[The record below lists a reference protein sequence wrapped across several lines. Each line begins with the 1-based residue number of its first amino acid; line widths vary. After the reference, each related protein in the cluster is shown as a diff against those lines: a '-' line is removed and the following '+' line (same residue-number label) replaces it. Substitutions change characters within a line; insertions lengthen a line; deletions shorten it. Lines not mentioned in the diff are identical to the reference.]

1 MMSVARVGIPVS
13 FMVLLG
19 SAAIVR
25 AAYPTP
31 EPPIP
36 QRVVLA
42 DAIVVGGIMQA
53 EEEPVRASPLLRVP
67 GGPLVSF
74 KMFQVRNDRA
84 LVGSP
89 GLERVRHVRVGIGP
103 GRAMPALTEGQ
114 SGCFF
119 LHKHP
124 EEPFYVLSAG
134 ADFVDSRR
142 EEYGKVLA
150 LTERCA
156 RLLGNTDEGL
166 RSRDGE
172 DRLLSAALL
181 IFRFRTVQYVYAGA
195 PRTEPIDAEVSRRI
209 LGVLAEGS
217 LGDKAAREPMG
228 RLTLFFRLGLTEE
241 DGWKSPHDLPE
252 ITAAAE
258 KWLRENAAS
267 YRIRR
272 YVPEEPMPL
281 SDNQRSPSSENQGG
295 VWHTIETAVRRH
307 PWIWFSA
314 ALVCILAV
322 VAYVVYPQVS
332 AEVHCR
338 RAEEALARSLR
349 VKGGAPLA
357 EARDHLASC
366 LKVWPNKP
374 RVNFLMAQAARRAGD
389 LDDAARYLER
399 AEQAGWVVEAIDL
412 EKALAAVQKGDL
424 ERMEPVLASFVQRDH
439 PDKLL
444 ILEALVQGC
453 RRTYQLPKALTYLD
467 TWLAA
472 QPDSVRAL
480 LWRGEALL
488 LAGRHTD
495 ALADYRTAIQ
505 LDPQEDE
512 ARLKLA
518 ELYLVLHQP
527 ADARPHFTELLK
539 RQPDQ
544 AEALLGLARC
554 NVEQGDAVEAVNL
567 LDRLLAL
574 QPEHAAALAER
585 GKIAVDA
592 GNFTDAEKWLRHA
605 ARVAP
610 FERETLYNLYRCL
623 TVNGSANEAEEC
635 LARIKRIDEDRKRLD
650 ELKAALVT
658 SPHDASLRCEMGLIL
673 LRNGQ
678 DKEGLRWLQD
688 ALRQQPEHA
697 AARQALEDYYRRT
710 TEAGAGSSAPLQR

>member
-1 MMSVARVGIPVS
+1 MMSVVRFWILVS

-19 SAAIVR
+19 PAGIAR

-31 EPPIP
+31 EPPIAM
-36 QRVVLA
+36 RVALA
-42 DAIVVGGIMQA
+42 DAIVVGSVTKM
-53 EEEPVRASPLLRVP
+53 EEELVQASPLLKVP

-74 KMFQVRNDRA
+74 KILQ
-84 LVGSP
+84 VGSD
-89 GLERVRHVRVGIGP
+89 RVLLGQVGEQVRVGVGP
-103 GRAMPALTEGQ
+103 GQAMPGLTEGQ
-114 SGCFF
+114 AGCFF

-142 EEYGKVLA
+142 EEYGKVVA

-166 RSRDGE
+166 RSRNEE
-172 DRLLSAALL
+172 DRLLTAALL
-181 IFRFRTVQYVYAGA
+181 IFRFRTVQSVYAGA

-209 LGVLAEGS
+209 LAVLAEGP
-217 LGDKAAREPMG
+217 LGDKAAREPTG

-241 DGWKSPHDLPE
+241 DGWTSPHDLPA

-258 KWLRENAAS
+258 KWLRDHTAT

-272 YVPEEPMPL
+272 YIPEEPMPL
-281 SDNQRSPSSENQGG
+281 PENQRSSSSENQGG
-295 VWHTIETAVRRH
+295 AWYTIETAIRRH
-307 PWIWFSA
+307 PWIWFSGA
-314 ALVCILAV
+314 LACIMALVG
-322 VAYVVYPQVS
+322 YVVYPQVW

-349 VKGGAPLA
+349 VKGTATLA
-357 EARDHLASC
+357 EARDHLACS

-374 RVNFLMAQAARRAGD
+374 RINFMMAQAARRAGD
-389 LDDAARYLER
+389 LEEAGQYLGR
-399 AEQAGWVVEAIDL
+399 AEKAGWVMEAIDL

-467 TWLAA
+467 TWLGA
-472 QPDSVRAL
+472 QPDNVRAL
-480 LWRGEALL
+480 MWRGETLL
-488 LAGRHTD
+488 LSGRHTD
-495 ALADYRTAIQ
+495 ALADYRKVIE
-505 LDPQEDE
+505 LDPQEGE

-518 ELYLVLHQP
+518 ELFLVLHQP
-527 ADARPHFTELLK
+527 ADASIHFSELLK
-539 RQPDQ
+539 QQPDQ
-544 AEALLGLARC
+544 PEALLGLARC
-554 NVEQGDAVEAVNL
+554 RVEQGDAAEATNL
-567 LDRLLAL
+567 LDRLLSL
-574 QPEHAAALAER
+574 QPEHAGALAER
-585 GKIAVDA
+585 GKIALDA
-592 GNFTDAEKWLRHA
+592 GKLSDAEKWLRHA
-605 ARVAP
+605 ARIAP

-623 TVNGSANEAEEC
+623 TVNGPAGEAEEC

-650 ELKAALVT
+650 ELKTAIILA
-658 SPHDASLRCEMGLIL
+658 PHDASLRCEMGLIL

-678 DKEGLRWLQD
+678 DKEGVRWLQD
-688 ALRQQPEHA
+688 ALREQPEHA
-697 AARQALEDYYRRT
+697 AARQALDDYYRRPNG
-710 TEAGAGSSAPLQR
+710 AGASPSTPLKR